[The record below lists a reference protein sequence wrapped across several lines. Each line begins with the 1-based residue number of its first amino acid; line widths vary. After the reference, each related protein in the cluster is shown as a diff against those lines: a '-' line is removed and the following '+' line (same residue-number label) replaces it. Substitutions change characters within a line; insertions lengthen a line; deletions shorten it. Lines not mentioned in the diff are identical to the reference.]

1 MVNTKAGARS
11 RALIARVFKEEGIP
25 LLWYSDDYSDD
36 LPHWYGSFHNM
47 RGMSLISAG
56 YRIREAQR
64 MKACSLFP

>member
-36 LPHWYGSFHNM
+36 LPHW
-47 RGMSLISAG
+47 
-56 YRIREAQR
+56 
-64 MKACSLFP
+64 